1 LQASSSGNEVLAHG
15 DVAGYLL
22 QRGLLQARW
31 VVDGA
36 LVVRDMSRRNRN
48 FALDGGGSSPSYF
61 LKQGLD
67 PDGAATVLHESAVYT
82 RFSAPGSAMARY
94 LPHFFGYDAD
104 RGILILELVP
114 GACDLRAHH
123 LRTCRFSITLA
134 RGIGDAL
141 GVLHSETV
149 AQVRLIDPG
158 ATPWVLSIHR
168 PDLGVFREA
177 SAASLDLIKIV
188 QTASGFGKH
197 LDRLRSTWRSSALIH
212 QDLKWENFL
221 ACRPAGSS
229 KMTLRIIDWEAV
241 CPGDPCWDIGS
252 VFGHYLSFW
261 LQSIPITGRD
271 LPARFPDLARHPLH
285 RMQPALRA
293 CWRAYTTRLGLDDA
307 SSASLLLRAVSFA
320 GAGLVVT
327 AYAAAQMSTHL
338 DSNLI
343 LHLQLAM
350 NILARPSEA
359 AERLLG
365 FAAGV
370 D

>member
-1 LQASSSGNEVLAHG
+1 MLTHG
-15 DVAGYLL
+15 DVVGFLL
-22 QRGLLQARW
+22 ERGLLQVRC

-82 RFSAPGSAMARY
+82 LFSAPGCAMARY
-94 LPHFFGYDAD
+94 LPHFYGYDVD
-104 RGILILELVP
+104 RGILILELAH
-114 GACDLRAHH
+114 GACDLRAYH
-123 LRTCRFSITLA
+123 LRSRRFSITLA

-141 GVLHSETV
+141 GVLHSETT
-149 AQVRLIDPG
+149 AQIRLTDPG

-168 PDLGVFREA
+168 PDLGIFREA
-177 SAASLDLIKIV
+177 SAASLELIKIV
-188 QTASGFGKH
+188 QSTPGFGMD
-197 LDRLRSTWRSSALIH
+197 LDQLRTTWRSSALIH

-221 ACRPAGSS
+221 ACRPVGSS
-229 KMTLRIIDWEAV
+229 RMTLKIIDWEAV
-241 CPGDPCWDIGS
+241 CPGDPCWDMGS
-252 VFGHYLSFW
+252 VFGQYLSFW

-271 LPARFPDLARHPLH
+271 LPEHFPELARHPLH

-293 CWRAYTTRLGLDDA
+293 CWLAYTMRLGLDDA

-327 AYAAAQMSTHL
+327 AYAAAQMLTDL
-338 DSNLI
+338 DTNLI
-343 LHLQLAM
+343 LHLQLAA

-359 AERLLG
+359 AEQLLG
-365 FAAGV
+365 FGAGV
-370 D
+370 H